1 MDKNPLDNDGVT
13 PLHDAAMGNHFEV
26 CKLITENTED
36 KNPLANNGRTP
47 SDLALEM
54 GHFGLLKLFK
64 QPSKLAILD
73 C

>member
-13 PLHDAAMGNHFEV
+13 PLHDAAMGNHFGV

-36 KNPLANNGRTP
+36 KNPMSNNGRTP
-47 SDLALEM
+47 SDIALEM

-64 QPSKLAILD
+64 QSQKLVILD